1 MIALIVNAA
10 YYGITTICG
19 IYLVSSIYQL
29 VKFNEYID
37 YLQSNNPPRFRSEI
51 HKIEGYEGYE
61 DYGCG
66 IHAYSEGLCK
76 SPEDYKNDF
85 DEGYDCA
92 SEEFLNQ
99 CNTSMKSTMEYTEKN
114 LQILESGEKLDIKYV
129 KGALLLLALPK
140 WTLMVNEVPYIV
152 RATPKSVW
160 TTAWVIQE
168 DDSEELDEK
177 LREVVAKSIP
187 NMTDT
192 KIDNLQRLMRKN
204 MYQVLDDLVSIH
216 CHV

>member
-1 MIALIVNAA
+1 MSALISIVNAA

-19 IYLVSSIYQL
+19 IYFVSSIYKM

-37 YLQSNNPPRFRSEI
+37 YLQSNQQPTLRSEI
-51 HKIEGYEGYE
+51 YKIEDYENE
-61 DYGCG
+61 
-66 IHAYSEGLCK
+66 
-76 SPEDYKNDF
+76 F

-99 CNTSMKSTMEYTEKN
+99 CNTSMKSIMDYTDKN
-114 LQILESGEKLDIKYV
+114 LQILATGEKLDTQYV
-129 KGALLLLALPK
+129 KGALALLVLPK

-152 RATPKSVW
+152 RATPKSLW
-160 TTAWVIQE
+160 TTAWSEGWKPSTTNYTGCTAPEEVLVIE
-168 DDSEELDEK
+168 ENSSKELDEK
-177 LREVVAKSIP
+177 LREVVTKSIP

-192 KIDNLQRLMRKN
+192 KIEHLQRLVRKN

>member
-1 MIALIVNAA
+1 MSALISIVNAA

-19 IYLVSSIYQL
+19 IYFVSSIYKM

-37 YLQSNNPPRFRSEI
+37 YLQSNQQPTLRSEI
-51 HKIEGYEGYE
+51 YKIEDYENE
-61 DYGCG
+61 
-66 IHAYSEGLCK
+66 
-76 SPEDYKNDF
+76 F

-99 CNTSMKSTMEYTEKN
+99 CNTSMKSTMDYTDKN
-114 LQILESGEKLDIKYV
+114 LQILATGEKLDTQYV
-129 KGALLLLALPK
+129 KGALLLLVLPK

-152 RATPKSVW
+152 RATPKSLW

-168 DDSEELDEK
+168 DSSKELDDK

-192 KIDNLQRLMRKN
+192 KIDNLQRLVRKN
-204 MYQVLDDLVSIH
+204 MYQVLDDLVSLH

>member
-1 MIALIVNAA
+1 MSALISIVNAA
-10 YYGITTICG
+10 YYGITTVCG
-19 IYLVSSIYQL
+19 IYLVSSIYKM

-51 HKIEGYEGYE
+51 YKIEYNE
-61 DYGCG
+61 
-66 IHAYSEGLCK
+66 
-76 SPEDYKNDF
+76 NDF
-85 DEGYDCA
+85 NEGYDCA

-99 CNTSMKSTMEYTEKN
+99 CNTSMKSTMDYTDKN
-114 LQILESGEKLDIKYV
+114 LQILATGEKLDTQYV
-129 KGALLLLALPK
+129 KGALLLLVLPK

-152 RATPKSVW
+152 RATPKSLW

-168 DDSEELDEK
+168 DSSKELDDK

-192 KIDNLQRLMRKN
+192 KIDNLQRLVRKN
-204 MYQVLDDLVSIH
+204 MYQVLDDLVNMH
-216 CHV
+216 AH